1 MYERFTT
8 QAREVV
14 AGAQREAL
22 KLRHR
27 YTGTEHLLLAL
38 LDSTSGIPYAVL
50 SEAGIDN
57 DGFRAD
63 IARVLATVPGAL
75 GEGDAAA
82 LEAIGIDLDIVRAKI
97 EEHFGPGAL
106 EPAPPVPRRGLLR
119 RRQIACGATGVGSEY
134 ARTEHRPFSPRAKK
148 VLELALREA
157 LHLNH
162 RHVGAEHI
170 LLGLLREGEGLAAKI
185 LTNAGL
191 DLDDLRRQTLAALK
205 TAA

>member
-22 KLRHR
+22 NLRHR

-38 LDSTSGIPYAVL
+38 LDSSSGIPHAVL
-50 SEAGIDN
+50 SDAGIDN
-57 DGFRAD
+57 DEFRAD
-63 IARVLATVPGAL
+63 IARILATVPGAL

-106 EPAPPVPRRGLLR
+106 EPAPPMPRWGLLR
-119 RRQIACGATGVGSEY
+119 RRQIACGVTGSEY

-170 LLGLLREGEGLAAKI
+170 LLGLLRQGEGLAAKI
-185 LTNAGL
+185 LTDAGL